1 MLFARFIETLI
12 QYRFPIVLLALLL
25 SALAFSPARRISFD
39 RRIDRMFQ
47 PDDPR
52 YTSYQ
57 DLKRWFGDSETSI
70 VAFDDPQLFT
80 VEGMRRLERF
90 HQQIE
95 QLEGVRGVVSLKNAR
110 RPSALWD
117 SRSFAQQLS
126 AGVISAEQL
135 QREILDTRLYRGKL
149 VSDAGQTAV
158 LWVELL
164 SSGDQA
170 NQRGQTIEQLR
181 ALCQQVSPPAVLAG
195 GPVLVDEVFT
205 NLEKDGTTLGVTSS
219 LILTLVIALLF
230 RNLRWVLLPLAV
242 VQVTLLYTKATLVTS
257 GIQLS
262 MVSSPLVALVTV
274 IGVAT
279 VVHITVRYREERLKL
294 GSQEALRQTLLHIGP
309 PVFWTCLT
317 TLMGFAA
324 LTVSQVM
331 PVRDFG
337 LMMSIG
343 AGLVFVSVV
352 AITPALVLGF
362 QRWNDLP
369 GASLGERW
377 TQRLLQ
383 RGVEGVGYNPKPA
396 LVMIGFAFLLCAL
409 GILRLQVATDFN
421 ENFRKN
427 SPIVQ
432 SFEFLFDRIEGI
444 NALDILIPLPGETS
458 GGLNQTL
465 QKLRELQAE
474 LDQSP
479 GVAHTL
485 SLADM
490 LDFVSQ
496 PVVVESG
503 RLGGMI
509 PRFNPSGLLPESAR
523 LRVIELLGPQYVSRL
538 WNRQQ
543 QVTRIIVQAG
553 HAHGADQKQALV
565 ESIEGIARKHFD
577 QARVTGSFV
586 LMVYLVQSLLADQ
599 WTTFL
604 VSFVAILGMMAIAF
618 RSFTLGLVA
627 LIPNVTPILMVL
639 GVMGWTGMKI
649 NMASAMLASVS
660 LGLSVDFSIH
670 YLYRY
675 LAERRQG
682 KTYLEA
688 IQQVHSS
695 VGLAIVLANLALISG
710 FLVLLLSSL
719 IPTVHFGMLVS
730 VAMMGGLLGNLFLLP
745 VLLRFLDPPDPDQS
759 QPDRWGLDRSELFGS
774 NLYQR
779 EGDRREGDRRE
790 GDRREGDRRE
800 GDRREGDRREGD

>member
-1 MLFARFIETLI
+1 MVFARSIEKLI
-12 QYRFPIVLLALLL
+12 QYRLPVLGGAILLCC
-25 SALAFSPARRISFD
+25 LAFHPARQISFD

-70 VAFDDPQLFT
+70 IAYDDSELFT
-80 VEGMRRLERF
+80 AEGMRRLEEF
-90 HQQIE
+90 HGQIE
-95 QLEGVRGVVSLKNAR
+95 RIEGVRGVVSLRTAR
-110 RPSALWD
+110 RPSALLD
-117 SRSFAQQLS
+117 NRTFSQQLS
-126 AGVISAEQL
+126 AGAISADQL
-135 QREILDTRLYRGKL
+135 KREILDSRLYRGKL
-149 VSDAGQTAV
+149 VSDAGETAI

-164 SSGDQA
+164 SSRDEA
-170 NQRGQTIEQLR
+170 SHRGKTIVQLR
-181 ALCQQVSPPAVLAG
+181 ELCQRMTPPAMLAG

-219 LILTLVIALLF
+219 LILTVVIALLF

-242 VQVTLLYTKATLVTS
+242 VQVTLLYTKAALVSS

-294 GSQEALRQTLLHIGP
+294 ESIEALQQTLLHIGP
-309 PVFWTCLT
+309 PVFWTCMT

-337 LMMSIG
+337 IMMSIG

-352 AITPALVLGF
+352 ALTPAIVLGF
-362 QRWNDLP
+362 KRFSDLP

-377 TQRLLQ
+377 MQRLLQ
-383 RGVEGVGYNPKPA
+383 RGVEGVEANPKPT
-396 LVMIGFAFLLCAL
+396 LVVMGIFFLLCVA
-409 GILRLQVATDFN
+409 GILRLEVATDFN
-421 ENFRKN
+421 ENFRKS

-432 SFEFLFDRIEGI
+432 SFEFLFERIEGI
-444 NALDILIPLPGETS
+444 NALDILIPLPADAQGN
-458 GGLNQTL
+458 LDQTL
-465 QKLRELQAE
+465 QKLRRMQSE
-474 LDQSP
+474 LDDAS

-485 SLADM
+485 SLIDM
-490 LDFVSQ
+490 LDFASNPLATQ
-496 PVVVESG
+496 PTSESTAEPSRLSRLG
-503 RLGGMI
+503 RLI
-509 PRFNPSGLLPESAR
+509 PRVDPSALLPESAR
-523 LRVIELLGPQYVSRL
+523 LRVIELIGPEYVSKV

-543 QVTRIIVQAG
+543 QVTRVIVQAG
-553 HAHGADQKQALV
+553 HAHGADKKQELV
-565 ESIEGIARKHFD
+565 ESIEAIANRHFED
-577 QARVTGSFV
+577 ARVTGSFV

-604 VSFVAILGMMAIAF
+604 VSFVAILGMMSVAF
-618 RSFTLGLVA
+618 RSFRLGLIA

-639 GVMGWTGMKI
+639 GVMGWSGMKI

-675 LAERRQG
+675 LAERKLG

-688 IQQVHSS
+688 IHTVHSS
-695 VGLAIVLANLALISG
+695 VGLAIVLANLALIAG

-719 IPTVHFGMLVS
+719 IPTVHFGLLVS
-730 VAMMGGLLGNLFLLP
+730 VAMMGGLIGNLFLLP
-745 VLLRFLDPPDPDQS
+745 VLLRFLD
-759 QPDRWGLDRSELFGS
+759 R
-774 NLYQR
+774 
-779 EGDRREGDRRE
+779 
-790 GDRREGDRRE
+790 
-800 GDRREGDRREGD
+800 